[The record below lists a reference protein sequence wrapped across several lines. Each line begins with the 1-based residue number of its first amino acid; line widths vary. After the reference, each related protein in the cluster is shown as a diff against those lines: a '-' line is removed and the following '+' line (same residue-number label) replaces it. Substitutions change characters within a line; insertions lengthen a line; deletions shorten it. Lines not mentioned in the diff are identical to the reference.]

1 MPLLMLL
8 VFFMRRRI
16 SEFCLIIIITVS
28 CVLRSRSVYLRGS
41 RFVGFAVE
49 GSSPLNYV
57 ALPAALIVEL
67 FIALFCRI

>member
-41 RFVGFAVE
+41 RFVVE

-57 ALPAALIVEL
+57 SLPAALIVEL